1 MYNTYIYI
9 YIYIFYIHTSS
20 LSHVQLVFET
30 SMFRSLKFSDSGGR
44 RPVDLRCNLLVLAL
58 AAILHL
64 HQGVL
69 ELVTSGTG
77 T

>member
-9 YIYIFYIHTSS
+9 FFFYIHTSS

-30 SMFRSLKFSDSGGR
+30 SMFRYLKFSDSGGR

-58 AAILHL
+58 ALSYTCIKECWSL
-64 HQGVL
+64 
-69 ELVTSGTG
+69 
-77 T
+77 